1 MSKKRI
7 KLNSN
12 GAGTKAGKPWED
24 VSEITH
30 LCDPGG
36 RVSIVKFDTDK
47 KSMLD
52 SAIETADGMHA
63 RVLCIM

>member
-12 GAGTKAGKPWED
+12 GAGPQA
-24 VSEITH
+24 EITH